1 MLLYN
6 YIQKNNVISNR
17 NMRKMKKG
25 NQINVLKGKGDDRIQ
40 VVPFHVYKNKAG
52 LHR

>member
-1 MLLYN
+1 MNKTLTSMLAVGAGIVAYN

-25 NQINVLKGKGDDRIQ
+25 IKSM
-40 VVPFHVYKNKAG
+40 F
-52 LHR
+52 